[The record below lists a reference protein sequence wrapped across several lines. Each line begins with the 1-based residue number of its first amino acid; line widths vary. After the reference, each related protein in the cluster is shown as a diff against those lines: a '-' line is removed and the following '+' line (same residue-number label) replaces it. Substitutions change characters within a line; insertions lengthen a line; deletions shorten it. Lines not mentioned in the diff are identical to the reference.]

1 MKLYRISESDLIDEY
16 FMSLSNINEL
26 QETNKQLE
34 ELLYQFKSECEKNY
48 VFHDRNEHQFS

>member
-1 MKLYRISESDLIDEY
+1 MTFYRISESDLIDEY

-48 VFHDRNEHQFS
+48 VFHQ